1 MILCYTHTQ
10 ESRRYSAIS
19 LIMKRHVT
27 KQVLQLGT
35 RNAFKLTAG
44 SE

>member
-10 ESRRYSAIS
+10 ESRRYSSIS
-19 LIMKRHVT
+19 LTMKRHLT
-27 KQVLQLGT
+27 KQAVQLGT